1 MQSRENMK
9 LSRNEKILLK
19 NYLSSLVICI
29 CSFISEENVKDI
41 IYKSKTYSEIISLI
55 AEALT
60 KREFEGWLGEDLR
73 EDQMNVLTI
82 ISEMYLK
89 RNKSKYKTIEKPSEI
104 LLWFSILL
112 ENSLLKSENIIK
124 RKS

>member
-1 MQSRENMK
+1 MK
-9 LSRNEKILLK
+9 LSKNEKLMLK
-19 NYLSSLVICI
+19 NYLSSIVISI
-29 CSFISEENVKDI
+29 CSFIPEEQVK
-41 IYKSKTYSEIISLI
+41 EIIKNCNTYAEVISQI
-55 AEALT
+55 AESI
-60 KREFEGWLGEDLR
+60 KIKEVDGWIGEDLR

-89 RNKSKYKTIEKPSEI
+89 RYKSKYKTIEKPSEI
-104 LLWFSILL
+104 LSWFSVLL